1 MANDSK
7 KECSYVGCI
16 PFCYLL
22 LGGVICKMGSFLPN
36 WDLGYLAVISNFAV
50 HISILGAFWNF
61 LLKLLV

>member
-1 MANDSK
+1 M
-7 KECSYVGCI
+7 GCI

>member
-1 MANDSK
+1 MIAKRNAA
-7 KECSYVGCI
+7 VWAA
-16 PFCYLL
+16 FLFYLL

-50 HISILGAFWNF
+50 HISVLGAFWNF